1 MQTIELQDDEI
12 AIIWSVEDVMQE
24 CDWLTEDQALE
35 VLHSI
40 DHNHDATIG
49 INWEVNHYNAEWM
62 YPNPKE
68 NTDDDEV

>member
-1 MQTIELQDDEI
+1 MKKIELQDDEI

-24 CDWLTEDQALE
+24 CDWLTKDQALE

-49 INWEVNHYNAEWM
+49 INWEVIRDSARDA
-62 YPNPKE
+62 YPEPEE
-68 NTDDDEV
+68 NEDA